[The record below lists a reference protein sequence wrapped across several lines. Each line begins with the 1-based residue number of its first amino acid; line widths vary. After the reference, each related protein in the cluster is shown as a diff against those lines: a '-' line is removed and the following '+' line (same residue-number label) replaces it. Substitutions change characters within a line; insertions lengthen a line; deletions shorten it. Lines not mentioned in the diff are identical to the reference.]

1 MKVIII
7 GNGLAGT
14 IASKTLRELDQKI
27 ELDVFCEE
35 KYHYY
40 PRPNLIEFLAG
51 NLPFERMF
59 AFPGNWHE
67 RQQINICLGSPVKKF
82 FPDSQEVELEGGKKE
97 KYDFLLL
104 ANGSYAFVPPFK
116 GIEKKGAFTLRTL
129 DDAFRILEYLKSHQ
143 RVAVIGGGLLGLE
156 VARAIKAR
164 GAEVEV
170 MEFSD
175 RLLPRQLDVEGAML
189 LKNQIEKMGIK
200 IRLNVATE
208 EILGQ
213 REVEG
218 LRFKGGAEIVADMVL
233 VAAGVKPNIGM
244 AKEAG
249 LETDRGL
256 VVNEFLKTSH
266 HKIFAAGDV
275 IQHKGKV
282 YGIIPASFDQ
292 ARAAAYNI
300 LGQEK
305 KYEGTVPSNTLKVA
319 GLYVTSIGLVNPEGQ
334 AFEEIRKEKKEEGVY
349 KKIVLQ
355 NGNIVGAIWMGT
367 KKGVSEISRAVS
379 LKIKIEKWK
388 NSLLEDNFDFSL
400 L

>member
-67 RQQINICLGSPVKKF
+67 RQQINICLGSPVKKL

-116 GIEKKGAFTLRTL
+116 GIEKKGGFTLRTL
-129 DDAFRILEYLKSHQ
+129 DDALRILEYLKSHQ

-175 RLLPRQLDVEGAML
+175 RLLPRQLDVEGATL

-218 LRFKGGAEIVADMVL
+218 LRFKGGAEVIADMVL
-233 VAAGVKPNIGM
+233 MAAGVKPNIGM

-256 VVNEFLKTSH
+256 LVNEFLKTSH
-266 HKIFAAGDV
+266 PKIFAAGDN
-275 IQHKGKV
+275 IQHKGRV

-292 ARAAAYNI
+292 ARAVAYNI

-305 KYEGTVPSNTLKVA
+305 KYEGTIPSNTLKVA

-334 AFEEIRKEKKEEGVY
+334 AFEEIRKEKKEEGIY

-355 NGNIVGAIWMGT
+355 NGNLVGAIWMGT

-379 LKIKIEKWK
+379 LKINIEKWK
-388 NSLLEDNFDFSL
+388 NSSLEDNFDFSL